1 MEWAQE
7 EIRLENLVS
16 ALVLISLGFVSAMML
31 GVGRKRDHIAMC
43 ERESC
48 LVVRLREA
56 PTIRHQA

>member
-43 ERESC
+43 ERESH
-48 LVVRLREA
+48 V
-56 PTIRHQA
+56 